1 MTPPWSRRWVR
12 YRTWLVV
19 FVILNL
25 GGCSS
30 LQLQNPFRKS
40 TTAPVEDP
48 AQAWQ
53 QRKQA
58 LAGFNHWEIRGRI
71 AVQRGQK
78 ADTANMIWRRNGDE
92 HFLEMYGPFGG
103 GRVRITENTEQ
114 AKLVDAKGNE
124 ATGANTEELFYEQTG
139 WRVPFAAI
147 AFWVTGSPMPEHAY
161 SGEVDPF
168 GRLAELKQLDWEI
181 DFVEHKDLEPLDLP
195 VKVFAAR
202 PDNLDSNENVTDE
215 TTRVLKVKMIV
226 REWILTPGSASTP
239 LNSSINLELLAKN
252 SSFHLPVN

>member
-1 MTPPWSRRWVR
+1 MILPWTWRWVR
-12 YRTWLVV
+12 HRIWLVV
-19 FVILNL
+19 FVILHL
-25 GGCSS
+25 GGCST
-30 LQLQNPFRKS
+30 LPLQNPFQKS
-40 TTAPVEDP
+40 APAPVEDP

-58 LAGFNHWEIRGRI
+58 LSGFDHWEIRGRI

-103 GRVRITENTEQ
+103 GRVRITENAGQ

-124 ATGANTEELFYEQTG
+124 ATGANTEELFFEQTG

-181 DFVEHKDLEPLDLP
+181 DFVEHKDLVPYDLP
-195 VKVFAAR
+195 VKIFAAR
-202 PDNLDSNENVTDE
+202 PDNLDSNETVSDE

-226 REWILTPGSASTP
+226 RDWILTPDSASTP
-239 LNSSINLELLAKN
+239 SKSSINPELLVKN
-252 SSFHLPVN
+252 SSFSPPVN